1 MNEFYVGAGLAA
13 AGMPRIRNLSLVS
26 DSLGLRHSL
35 KFRVV
40 DSKASLTLRSIPRF
54 EPNKTV
60 LNVWKAAR
68 KKTRL
73 ELNLSYL
80 TDEPSRDARAT
91 APHG

>member
-1 MNEFYVGAGLAA
+1 VGAGFAA

-26 DSLGLRHSL
+26 DSLRQRHSL

-40 DSKASLTLRSIPRF
+40 DSKASLTLRSTPRF

-60 LNVWKAAR
+60 LDVWREAAR

-80 TDEPSRDARAT
+80 TGEPSRDAALR
-91 APHG
+91 HHMDKML